1 MAMFLPPEFRFQ
13 VKVFLFWTSFSF
25 YLKYNYDKFMALIL
39 AVFLQWGVLHTC
51 VYDSSS
57 PYLKNQTLLDTL
69 SIACIFKLL
78 ELFLIAQRLFLI
90 LVSLENL
97 WLYSC
102 LECKFL
108 LRRGYY
114 VGDKLLRKL
123 LPFIRYF
130 IILFVGGQYIMFC
143 ESLCRV
149 SSAPQIFTTLFV
161 DASRLQYICTK
172 VVIEVRKWKRSCE
185 IVSAMF

>member
-1 MAMFLPPEFRFQ
+1 MRTIHLGLRQFKPIFKKNR
-13 VKVFLFWTSFSF
+13 LFW
-25 YLKYNYDKFMALIL
+25 IL
-39 AVFLQWGVLHTC
+39 W
-51 VYDSSS
+51 
-57 PYLKNQTLLDTL
+57 

-90 LVSLENL
+90 LVSLESL
-97 WLYSC
+97 SLHSC

-108 LRRGYY
+108 LRGYY